1 MCEKERN
8 VYLVITKKLEEKKEV
23 WMYQKH
29 KKKTKNIRNIF
40 SDLF

>member
-8 VYLVITKKLEEKKEV
+8 VYLVITKKLEEKKKFGCIKNIK
-23 WMYQKH
+23 Q
-29 KKKTKNIRNIF
+29 KTKNIRNIF